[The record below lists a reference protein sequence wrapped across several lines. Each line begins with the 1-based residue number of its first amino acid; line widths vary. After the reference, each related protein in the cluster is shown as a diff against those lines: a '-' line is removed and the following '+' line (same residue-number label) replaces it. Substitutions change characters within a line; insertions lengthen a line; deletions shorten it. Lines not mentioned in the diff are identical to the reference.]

1 METLVLTW
9 VLLLMFSFA
18 ASDTNSTSE
27 TYTLIKAT
35 NFARPNCQSKC
46 GDLVVPYPF
55 GIGINSGCSIGPG
68 FDVYCNTSS
77 DPPRASLES
86 ISYASIKQIS
96 DSTLRISN
104 TVSTRCY
111 FPDGNIQSA
120 VNFSPYFNN
129 TPYTI
134 SEVNKL
140 TVIGCNEYAWVTS
153 KMKPTGCLVIC
164 YEQEDDIGD
173 DCSGNACCQSS
184 IPEPINYYVTQF
196 YALQESNFSN
206 NGSRNIINNITP
218 RPLLGEVLGMSN
230 RETLNPCT
238 YAFVG
243 DVEAFKFNG
252 TTDLKDTSLDKKIEA
267 NVPIVL
273 DWAIGDLSCSEA
285 EAINGTA
292 CQSNSMCVNSKRETG
307 GYRCK
312 CNEGYEGNPYLSPGC
327 QDIDECKDK
336 LQFPCHGTCVNIPGN
351 YTCKCKQGYSGDAK
365 IKDGC
370 SRKIP
375 ILQLTLGKILS
386 VSSTPVN
393 TF

>member
-1 METLVLTW
+1 MLSHVQWFNL
-9 VLLLMFSFA
+9 
-18 ASDTNSTSE
+18 DN
-27 TYTLIKAT
+27 IK
-35 NFARPNCQSKC
+35 
-46 GDLVVPYPF
+46 
-55 GIGINSGCSIGPG
+55 GPG
-68 FDVYCNTSS
+68 FDVYCDTSS

-86 ISYASIKQIS
+86 KSNSSIKQIS
-96 DSTLRISN
+96 DSTVRISN

-111 FPDGNIQSA
+111 SPDGIIQSG
-120 VNFSPYFNN
+120 VTFSPNFNN

-153 KMKPTGCLVIC
+153 KMRPTGCLVIC
-164 YEQEDDIGD
+164 YNEEDDIGD

-196 YALQESNFSN
+196 YALQDSDFSN
-206 NGSRNIINNITP
+206 NGSRNPNITP
-218 RPLLGEVLGMSN
+218 RPLLSEVLGMSN

-252 TTDLKDTSLDKKIEA
+252 TTVLNDTSLAKKIEA

-273 DWAIGDLSCSEA
+273 DWAIGDLSCNEA

-292 CQSNSMCVNSKRETG
+292 CQSNSMCVNSKKETG

-336 LQFPCHGTCVNIPGN
+336 LQFPCYGTCVNIPGN

-365 IKDGC
+365 IKGGC

-375 ILQLTLGKILS
+375 ILQLTLGKFYL
-386 VSSTPVN
+386 
-393 TF
+393 FLLLL